1 MALTPSAIG
10 KALAA
15 LRKPANMKRGNSE
28 HYRKLASLRKN
39 PGRKQPEPKRP

>member
-1 MALTPSAIG
+1 MGMTPSAIG

-15 LRKPANMKRGNSE
+15 LRSPKNMKRGNSD

-39 PGRKQPEPKRP
+39 PGRKKAK